1 MFYILFI
8 ELIIF
13 ILVILG
19 LLFVINSESG
29 ECNCACNGNAGAMQS
44 FEVSPGKTNFYQPTK
59 ENTERYDNKLL
70 GYLDHIQEQRD
81 KTFMRGRVFLKEN

>member
-1 MFYILFI
+1 
-8 ELIIF
+8 
-13 ILVILG
+13 
-19 LLFVINSESG
+19 
-29 ECNCACNGNAGAMQS
+29 MQS

-81 KTFMRGRVFLKEN
+81 KTFMRGRVFLTEK